1 MHPEKHPRRRDR
13 RRPPFP
19 TMKTNL
25 LLEVI
30 LLMVFLL
37 SGLARGADF
46 YQNPILRG
54 VNPDPSICRVGED
67 YYLITSSMYFYPGVP
82 VYHSQDLVNWELIGH
97 ALTTSNQFCL
107 AQNHGNPMMYAAT
120 LRYHAG
126 KFYVITTD
134 VNGGGNFFVTATNAA
149 GPWSDP
155 VWVDRPMFD
164 PSLFFD
170 DDGKVYYTRRG
181 DFKDKDIVQAE
192 IDVNTGR
199 LRTPLRGISKGLV
212 SDDTEGPHLY
222 KINGWYYLSMGEG
235 GSRALHMQTIA
246 RSKNPY
252 GPFEPDPRNPFIAQH
267 NAWWHPIHATGHAD
281 LVDSADGRWW
291 AVYLGTRHAGYDAFS
306 AIGRETFLV
315 PVVWHDNWPVVRPEN
330 IYNFTVP
337 AKTLPLHP
345 WPQVP
350 ARDEFNE
357 TRLGLQYVLL
367 AYPQRELFNLTE
379 RPGWLRLKGQ
389 AGGLAQTRQVAF
401 VGRRQQEF
409 KSSAAV
415 KMEFSPAGT
424 NEEAGLT
431 VFQTADF
438 HYDIFKTIRHGQTAI
453 VLRKTVGDM
462 SLEAASAPSGTE
474 TLWLKIKTTPE
485 GYEFW
490 FAEKEGDWKKLGG
503 GMANLIATEV
513 AGVWSGALLGMY
525 STGNNEP
532 CKTPAGFDWFEY
544 QPEP

>member
-1 MHPEKHPRRRDR
+1 MKAK
-13 RRPPFP
+13 PF
-19 TMKTNL
+19 
-25 LLEVI
+25 LEFILWATCFYAGVI
-30 LLMVFLL
+30 Q
-37 SGLARGADF
+37 AADC

-67 YYLITSSMYFYPGVP
+67 YYLITSSMFIYPGVP
-82 VYHSQDLVNWELIGH
+82 VYHSKDLVNWELIGH

-107 AQNHGNPMMYAAT
+107 TKNHGNPMMYAAT
-120 LRYHAG
+120 LRYHEG

-149 GPWSDP
+149 GPWSGP
-155 VWVDRPMFD
+155 VLVDRPMFD
-164 PSLFFD
+164 PSLCFD

-199 LRTPLRGISKGLV
+199 LLTPLRGISKGLV

-246 RSKNPY
+246 RSRNPY
-252 GPFEPDPRNPFIAQH
+252 GPFTAGPHNPFIAQH
-267 NAWWHPIHATGHAD
+267 HAWWHPIRATGHAD
-281 LVDSADGRWW
+281 LVDSDDGRWW

-315 PVVWHDNWPVVRPEN
+315 PVVWQDDWPVVLPEN

-337 AKTLPLHP
+337 VKTLPLHP
-345 WPQVP
+345 WPP
-350 ARDEFNE
+350 APTRDEFNE
-357 TRLGLQYVLL
+357 YQLGLQYVLL
-367 AYPQRELFNLTE
+367 AFPQRELFTLTE

-389 AGGLAQTRQVAF
+389 AGGLVQTRQVAF
-401 VGRRQQEF
+401 VGHRQQEF
-409 KSSAAV
+409 KSSATV
-415 KMEFSPAGT
+415 NMEFSPTGP
-424 NEEAGLT
+424 NEEAGLS
-431 VFQTADF
+431 VFQTADY
-438 HYDIFKTIRHGQTAI
+438 HYDIFKTIRNGQTTI

-462 SLEAASAPSGTE
+462 SLEAASAPVSADP
-474 TLWLKIKTTPE
+474 LWLKIQTTPG
-485 GYEFW
+485 GYEFS
-490 FAEKEGDWKKLGG
+490 FAEKAGDWKKLGS

-513 AGVWSGALLGMY
+513 AGVWSGVLLGMY
-525 STGNNEP
+525 ATGNDAP
-532 CKTPAGFDWFEY
+532 CKSPADFDWFEY
-544 QPEP
+544 QVEP